1 MDSASTADFTEQ
13 LSELEIAALAASYG
27 SLPAARGLLQ
37 RAGLPVID
45 LPMGDGRQSA
55 RLYWGTVAEELCN
68 GLQQGG
74 RVALLAVARRENPEN
89 SAFGGRQVARR
100 LPGWRPAAAI
110 LTAVAVAVTLA
121 CLPIWT
127 DDVPTIPAAQRSPET
142 GQSVTKPVLPA
153 SEGSPEISASA
164 ALACASAPGFGI
176 PAYTRSIRNAYDL
189 AGGQATLGCAT
200 NNVVAVGGG
209 AQQQFRTP
217 SGRDAAIVAPDPAHA
232 FALLPDDLRCL
243 TDVLDGYTI
252 TVQRGVMDRP
262 VEEVNGGRVIH
273 LPGGALPGAN
283 AMIRAPNAAAC
294 VWVTPPF
301 WRVYEGDFGGPTSR
315 LGFPTSNVLACGD
328 DTVQWFQ
335 HGVLRQ
341 RPDGSIVLDTS
352 SPCKAPTTP

>member
-252 TVQRGVMDRP
+252 TVQRGVSGQARGGGERRP
-262 VEEVNGGRVIH
+262 GHPPSRRGAARRERHDSCAERCGLRVGY
-273 LPGGALPGAN
+273 PA
-283 AMIRAPNAAAC
+283 
-294 VWVTPPF
+294 
-301 WRVYEGDFGGPTSR
+301 
-315 LGFPTSNVLACGD
+315 VLAR
-328 DTVQWFQ
+328 
-335 HGVLRQ
+335 LRG
-341 RPDGSIVLDTS
+341 RFRRSDEPVGLPDVKRAGLR
-352 SPCKAPTTP
+352 